1 MEKRVR
7 LKRMILRLVS
17 CAVVILFMTTF
28 SFTQSTLVTVEGTI
42 VDEQGNPLPGA
53 EITIRNTE
61 TGYLYSVLSRNNGVY
76 VVSGIQPGNYEIGVK
91 LPGFESQKRS
101 GLVFN
106 VGARLTINFT
116 MKPSALQEEI
126 TVTAPA
132 PLIES
137 SKSEISGVVDR
148 KKIDD
153 LPLLDRDFTSLAVLK
168 AGVQEENRSNA
179 MPRGN
184 EEILLDGVSNEWVG
198 TNIVRSTIPADAIEE
213 FRVLTNQYQAEYGNA
228 SGMILNAITRSGT
241 NNISGRV
248 SFFYRDQAFDAVNY
262 FVNHAGYKGEKLP
275 KGSYEKTPF
284 DHYNFSTFLGG
295 PIIKD
300 KLHFFLAYEGLI
312 QNNYATVTSP
322 LVPKETVKQPTHNHQ
337 FLAKFNYQMNDK
349 NLFTFRYTLN
359 RSKLDNQQVGGL
371 FTASTAFTQKKTI
384 DEFQLNWTYY
394 PSNNTINEFRTLYSR
409 TRQALLPGG
418 DPDSYY
424 IQRPSGNF
432 GKLPNVPQ
440 DSVEKR
446 FQFVE
451 NFSAFLGDHTLKM
464 GFDFSTCPLK
474 GYVDQYKPGMF
485 IFTTDAPFNPDDFS
499 TYPLIFLYNTGESTF
514 NSPYIA
520 AAAFVQDTWKVIP
533 RLILNVGLRY
543 NWYKCKGLDLD
554 IWNLANLNPRFG
566 FSYDLTGDGKT
577 KIRGGAGT
585 FSANPILNA
594 GLIAYFMNQVRIQT
608 IIYPNYPDPFQP
620 NPFFPSIP
628 GSLTLAEYKSK
639 ENIVSPHSFQAT
651 FGLERVLTS
660 DLTVSA
666 DLIWT
671 KGLHLLRLENQNG
684 IIPGTGYERPDMTKG
699 DVFLM
704 ADNGKS
710 KYKALYFNLNKRYSH
725 GWALEFSYTLSKS
738 ESDVESEL
746 DTPHSN
752 EPDAWKTQ
760 WGPTN
765 YDARHRLTLT
775 GIVDLPLGFQLSGL
789 VRYRSKLPW
798 TALYPND
805 VNLDGIVED
814 YVDSHRN
821 ARRGFDEFT
830 INVRIS
836 KYLNLNRLRMQFFGE
851 IYNLTN
857 RANFS
862 EVFNFYGLPGFG
874 DPTVAG
880 DPRLIQLGIRFD
892 F

>member
-1 MEKRVR
+1 MERRVR
-7 LKRMILRLVS
+7 LKRMILPLVL

-53 EITIRNTE
+53 EIAIRNTE
-61 TGYLYSVLSRNNGVY
+61 TGYLYSVLSRNNGAY
-76 VVSGIQPGNYEIGVK
+76 VVSGIQPGNYEIEVK
-91 LPGFESQKRS
+91 LPGFESQKRT

-126 TVTAPA
+126 TVTAPV

-137 SKSEISGVVDR
+137 SKSEISSVVDR

-184 EEILLDGVSNEWVG
+184 EEMLLDGVSNEWVG

-213 FRVLTNQYQAEYGNA
+213 FRVLTNQFQAEYGNA

-241 NNISGRV
+241 NNIRGRV

-322 LVPKETVKQPTHNHQ
+322 LVPNETVKQPTRNHQ

-371 FTASTAFTQKKTI
+371 FTASTAFTHKKTS

-394 PSNNTINEFRTLYSR
+394 PSNNTISEFRTLYSR

-432 GKLPNVPQ
+432 GKVPNVPQ
-440 DSVEKR
+440 DTVEKR

-464 GFDFSTCPLK
+464 GFDFATCPLK

-485 IFTTDAPFNPDDFS
+485 IFTTDAPFDPDDFS
-499 TYPLIFLYNTGESTF
+499 TYPLIFLYNTGESTV
-514 NSPYIA
+514 NSPYTE

-533 RLILNVGLRY
+533 RLTLNVGLRY
-543 NWYKCKGLDLD
+543 NYYKCKGLDLD
-554 IWNLANLNPRFG
+554 NWNLANLNPRFG

-577 KIRGGAGT
+577 IIRGGVGT
-585 FSANPILNA
+585 FSANPVQNA

-628 GSLTLAEYKSK
+628 GSLTLAEYNSK
-639 ENIVSPHSFQAT
+639 ENIVSPYSFQAT
-651 FGLERVLTS
+651 FGLERVLTN

-666 DLIWT
+666 DLVWT

-684 IIPGTGYERPDMTKG
+684 VIPGTGYERPDMTKG

-746 DTPHSN
+746 TTPHSN
-752 EPDAWKTQ
+752 EPDAWETQ

-798 TALYPND
+798 TALYPDD

-862 EVFNFYGLPGFG
+862 EVFNYYGLPGFG